1 MHPSRL
7 CYSIEAYGEEQSRV
21 KLERESGIPRLQ
33 TCIRRDGRGRIQQ
46 CRRERERH
54 FILTNI

>member
-7 CYSIEAYGEEQSRV
+7 CYSIETYGEEQSRV
-21 KLERESGIPRLQ
+21 KLERESSVPRLQ
-33 TCIRRDGRGRIQQ
+33 TCIRRDGRGGVHQS
-46 CRRERERH
+46 RRERKGC